1 MCLKQAFNIQVEILN
16 SSHWFEI
23 LEKAIQQ
30 VLNESTDQGLDSV
43 YIFNPE
49 ESQSS
54 ILINKRSVDDKQ
66 FEAFDQSWAFLNQ
79 ILTNELQI
87 NQWKTLT
94 ITGRSQA
101 LTVKSLAPIPNS
113 ILLSFIHDIS
123 LDINELMQLILKYVV
138 EIEYKHNYS
147 IVGLVASEGYPI
159 WLISEEQSVDD
170 FLFAISI
177 TSLLSL
183 VERMDMEVSAN
194 ASNCIIH
201 GDKGLIL
208 NVTYNPSKDLALAV
222 TQQDET
228 AAASIEGELMTL
240 YNSITDPNLFNAFVT
255 DRADPEREKI
265 LTEIRQEYIGEIT
278 EEEMSSLNIFDA
290 ETINSLVN
298 EILTVSRN
306 FGANEISVGYLR
318 KRMKLP
324 SEVLHIALEYLI
336 TTGAI
341 NGKIGREKLS
351 GKEVLVLQSDS
362 KTSEDEKLIIKNV
375 QGQISDLFLPI
386 DDFLRK
392 IPASVTFYDKPEIIS
407 EALSEFQVLQSL
419 SDTDSL
425 FLLSTDLR
433 ILGGQLERSAKT
445 ISVLQN
451 QVTENQGNEEFLQEL
466 KIRLDKQIEKFTNL
480 RSSITTAASKLYT
493 DILNAYRILLKIIPI
508 PSNIKYNSAIKKSS
522 LLFKCGVIGC
532 EKFLYYYDDDI
543 NRWNQLIYF
552 GKVLEL
558 AASFPDGWE
567 KNYSEIEQTFT
578 KLHSLARSE
587 EEGTSLESYTFLND
601 LDRLL
606 VTNTHRDSIINDLR
620 KKAYNQSNDQID
632 YYSYFKQCRKCQ
644 KWYCLKHIQSNDKCV
659 YC

>member
-1 MCLKQAFNIQVEILN
+1 M
-16 SSHWFEI
+16 
-23 LEKAIQQ
+23 
-30 VLNESTDQGLDSV
+30 
-43 YIFNPE
+43 
-49 ESQSS
+49 
-54 ILINKRSVDDKQ
+54 
-66 FEAFDQSWAFLNQ
+66 
-79 ILTNELQI
+79 
-87 NQWKTLT
+87 
-94 ITGRSQA
+94 
-101 LTVKSLAPIPNS
+101 
-113 ILLSFIHDIS
+113 
-123 LDINELMQLILKYVV
+123 
-138 EIEYKHNYS
+138 
-147 IVGLVASEGYPI
+147 GLVASEGYPV

-201 GDKGLIL
+201 GDKGLVL

-222 TQQDET
+222 TQQGET
-228 AAASIEGELMTL
+228 ATAIIENELMTF
-240 YNSITDPNLFNAFVT
+240 YSSITDPNLFNVIVS

-278 EEEMSSLNIFDA
+278 EEEMLSLNIFDA

-298 EILTVSRN
+298 EILAVARN

-351 GKEVLVLQSDS
+351 GKEILVLQSDS
-362 KTSEDEKLIIKNV
+362 KASEDEKLIIKNV
-375 QGQISDLFLPI
+375 QSQINDLFLPI
-386 DDFLRK
+386 DGFLKK
-392 IPASVTFYDKPEIIS
+392 IPTPVNSYDKPEIIS

-445 ISVLQN
+445 ISILQD

-466 KIRLDKQIEKFTNL
+466 KIRLDKQIEKFTSL
-480 RSSITTAASKLYT
+480 RSSITTAGNKLVT
-493 DILNAYRILLKIIPI
+493 DILNAYRILLKIIPL

-532 EKFLYYYDDDI
+532 EKFLYYYEDDLD
-543 NRWNQLIYF
+543 RWNQIIYF

-558 AASFPDGWE
+558 VVSFPDGW
-567 KNYSEIEQTFT
+567 KDDKTKIEHIFT
-578 KLHSLARSE
+578 KLQSLARSE

-601 LDRLL
+601 LDLLL

-620 KKAYNQSNDQID
+620 KKVYNQSNDQID
-632 YYSYFKQCRKCQ
+632 YYTYFKQCRRCQ
-644 KWYCLKHIQSNDKCV
+644 KSYCLKHIQSNDKCV

>member
-1 MCLKQAFNIQVEILN
+1 VEILN

-30 VLNESTDQGLDSV
+30 VLNESTGQGLDSV
-43 YIFNPE
+43 YMFNPE

-54 ILINKRSVDDKQ
+54 VLINKRSVDVKQ
-66 FEAFDQSWAFLNQ
+66 FQAFDQSWAFLNQ

-94 ITGRSQA
+94 IIGRSQA
-101 LTVKSLAPIPNS
+101 LTVKSLAPLPNS

-123 LDINELMQLILKYVV
+123 VDINELMQHILKYVV
-138 EIEYKHNYS
+138 EIEYIQNYS
-147 IVGLVASEGYPI
+147 IMGLVASEGYPI
-159 WLISEEQSVDD
+159 WLISEEHSVDD

-194 ASNCIIH
+194 ASNCLIY
-201 GDKGLIL
+201 GDKGLVL

-222 TQQDET
+222 TQQGET
-228 AAASIEGELMTL
+228 ATASIEEELMTL
-240 YNSITDPNLFNAFVT
+240 YNSITDPNLFNALVS

-278 EEEMSSLNIFDA
+278 EEEMLSLNIFDA

-298 EILTVSRN
+298 EILAVSRN

-341 NGKIGREKLS
+341 NGKIGREKVS
-351 GKEVLVLQSDS
+351 GKEILVLQSDS
-362 KTSEDEKLIIKNV
+362 KTSDEEKLIIKNV
-375 QGQISDLFLPI
+375 RGQINDLFLPI
-386 DDFLRK
+386 DDFLKK
-392 IPASVTFYDKPEIIS
+392 IPARIASYDKPEIIS

-433 ILGGQLERSAKT
+433 NLGGQ
-445 ISVLQN
+445 
-451 QVTENQGNEEFLQEL
+451 
-466 KIRLDKQIEKFTNL
+466 
-480 RSSITTAASKLYT
+480 
-493 DILNAYRILLKIIPI
+493 
-508 PSNIKYNSAIKKSS
+508 
-522 LLFKCGVIGC
+522 
-532 EKFLYYYDDDI
+532 
-543 NRWNQLIYF
+543 
-552 GKVLEL
+552 
-558 AASFPDGWE
+558 
-567 KNYSEIEQTFT
+567 
-578 KLHSLARSE
+578 
-587 EEGTSLESYTFLND
+587 
-601 LDRLL
+601 
-606 VTNTHRDSIINDLR
+606 
-620 KKAYNQSNDQID
+620 
-632 YYSYFKQCRKCQ
+632 
-644 KWYCLKHIQSNDKCV
+644 
-659 YC
+659 